1 MTALLS
7 TTDSL
12 LFGSQTPRVEVLPAG
27 AVGTAAQEC
36 IDLAASVG
44 LLLDPWQR
52 RCLEVILAEDAQGK
66 TAAMTAGLVVPRQ
79 NGKGSILE
87 ALELAWLFLWE
98 VPLVMHSAH
107 LFKTSQEAFKRL
119 LIHVNTTPWLSDEVK
134 RISVAHG
141 KEGIETKSG
150 SRIDFVARSKG
161 SGRGFTADR
170 LVLDEAYDLPDLE
183 LDAAMP
189 TLSARPDIQIVMTSS
204 APMVDSTTLRRV
216 RRRAL
221 EGDTHRFAYLEWS
234 VDPTDFDPDSESD
247 WAKANPGYGFRISR
261 DAVVN
266 ERATMSESGF
276 SRERLGVPDEQSA
289 GAAFDV
295 VAFEAALSD
304 DAAPASNLWLG
315 IDAAPDGGAGA
326 IVASDGLC
334 VEVVDY
340 RPALHWLPDR
350 IVELSERHRAEVV
363 LDPSGPAGALVPQLS
378 TRLGTSLHLA
388 SIRDMTHACGM
399 FDEKLRSGGISV
411 RRNADLRQAVSS
423 SRRRKVGDAWALRRG
438 DGSDICPAVAAV
450 LAVWGAAHASSDYDV
465 RDSILGGR
473 A

>member
-1 MTALLS
+1 MTALLAA
-7 TTDSL
+7 DPL
-12 LFGSQTPRVEVLPAG
+12 VRGSQTPRIEVLPAG
-27 AVGTAAQEC
+27 TVGTAAKEC

-44 LLLDPWQR
+44 LVLDPWQQR
-52 RCLEVILAEDAQGK
+52 SLEVILAEDAAGR

-119 LIHVNTTPWLSDEVK
+119 LIHINTTPWLQDEVK

-141 KEGIETKSG
+141 KEGIETRSG

-204 APMVDSTTLRRV
+204 APMADSTTLRRV

-221 EGDTHRFAYLEWS
+221 EGDNHRFAYLEWS
-234 VDPTDFDPDSESD
+234 VDPADFDPDSEAD
-247 WAKANPGYGFRISR
+247 WARANPGYGFRISR

-266 ERATMSESGF
+266 ERATMSEAGF
-276 SRERLGVPDEQSA
+276 ARERLGLPDEQA
-289 GAAFDV
+289 AAAAFDL
-295 VAFEAALSD
+295 VAFEAALGD
-304 DAAPASNLWLG
+304 DCAPQGSLWLG
-315 IDAAPDGGAGA
+315 LDASPDGGSGA
-326 IVASDGLC
+326 IVASDGHN
-334 VEVVDY
+334 VEVIDY
-340 RPALHWLPDR
+340 RPALHWVSDR
-350 IVELSERHRAEVV
+350 VVELAERHGAEVV
-363 LDPSGPAGALVPQLS
+363 LDPSGPAGSLVPQLAN
-378 TRLGTSLHLA
+378 RLGSRLHLA
-388 SIRDMTHACGM
+388 SIRDVTHACGM
-399 FDEKLRSGGISV
+399 FDEGLRSGSIAI
-411 RRNADLRQAVSS
+411 RRHADLRAAVSS

-450 LAVWGAAHASSDYDV
+450 LAVWGAAHKASDYDI
-465 RDSILGGR
+465 RDSIL
-473 A
+473 